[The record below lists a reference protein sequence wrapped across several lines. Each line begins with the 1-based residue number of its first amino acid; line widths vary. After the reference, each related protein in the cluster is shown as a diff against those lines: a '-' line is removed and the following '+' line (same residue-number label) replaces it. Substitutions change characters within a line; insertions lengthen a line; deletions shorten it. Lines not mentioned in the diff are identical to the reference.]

1 MEISST
7 GTDEIRLG
15 APMQSMGRVAT
26 SLPESRTPSPESR
39 FSEEPFSLQPNYG
52 HGKRTR
58 FTNFQCFICVHLW
71 LNSYPGLKR
80 TIEVSKIDN

>member
-1 MEISST
+1 M
-7 GTDEIRLG
+7 GTNEDENRFDGLMVQVKSG
-15 APMQSMGRVAT
+15 SGHPCRAWVVWLPAFPS
-26 SLPESRTPSPESR
+26 PESRTPNPESR

-71 LNSYPGLKR
+71 LNSYPG
-80 TIEVSKIDN
+80 